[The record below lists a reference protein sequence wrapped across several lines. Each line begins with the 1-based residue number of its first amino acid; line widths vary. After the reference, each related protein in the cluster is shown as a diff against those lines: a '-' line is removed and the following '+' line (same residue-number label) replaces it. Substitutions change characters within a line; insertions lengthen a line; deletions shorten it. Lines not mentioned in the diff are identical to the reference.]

1 MAESSNIYRPYR
13 PDAGFTLVEIAIV
26 LVILGLIIAGATRQF
41 GTLADNDR
49 YGSTDGF
56 LAQARQSLL
65 DYVTVNNYLPCPDIS
80 GNGKEDRTGGK
91 CDAVR
96 GFLPYVDLGQ
106 AERSEWDAPL
116 HYAVHRAAKN
126 ESCDIATQTSS
137 ACFFQQQSFDLK
149 KTAVDSGDA
158 LQVHSEEGGSGD
170 AIAKDVLAVVVSF
183 GSNSFATYDECATGG
198 RGDDERENCD
208 DDVAFV
214 LTNYRGE
221 EADSP
226 FDDQLVW
233 VDELMLKS
241 VKLAALKA
249 DAIDPAA
256 PGGGPDGGTDPDS
269 GADLPADGG
278 DTGGYDPTANEPDDI
293 DDFVKD
299 GDTGESCNNLTDDRD
314 VRVCNGRADAKD
326 GNDAIYGLASNDQF
340 FGQDGDD
347 RLVSGAGNDTLGGG
361 DGSDTL
367 YGGWGKDGL
376 SGDQGDDLLFG
387 GDGRDTLNGEE
398 GDDWLF
404 GGRDNDDLNGQS
416 DRDRLYG
423 SEGNDTLDG
432 GSEDDRLFGG
442 VGNDSLDGGDDN
454 DYLHGGPGADE
465 LVGGKGNDSF
475 IYLSSDTIS
484 GSELDDIVGG
494 ESKTTDSDTDTI
506 YISAALGTVTVTQS
520 TVTQTVTDSLTISG
534 TNVSSELF
542 IDGVKWADFVG
553 VERVVI
559 GSP

>member
-1 MAESSNIYRPYR
+1 MADSSKTNRTYRTE
-13 PDAGFTLVEIAIV
+13 AGFTLVEIAIV

-158 LQVHSEEGGSGD
+158 LQVHTEEGGSGD

-256 PGGGPDGGTDPDS
+256 PGGGPDGGTDPDG
-269 GADLPADGG
+269 GADPDGG
-278 DTGGYDPTANEPDDI
+278 DTGGSDPTDANEPEGTDDAI
-293 DDFVKD
+293 KD
-299 GDTGESCNNLTDDRD
+299 GDSGARCSNTTNGPDVLVCSGTVQAKNGEDIVYGLSGDDRFW
-314 VRVCNGRADAKD
+314 GQ
-326 GNDAIYGLASNDQF
+326 NDSDLLVG
-340 FGQDGDD
+340 GGGDD
-347 RLVSGAGNDTLGGG
+347 RLYGGNADDILYGGTGNDHVEGDNGDDILYGG
-361 DGSDTL
+361 DGEDI
-367 YGGWGKDGL
+367 
-376 SGDQGDDLLFG
+376 
-387 GDGRDTLNGEE
+387 LNGK
-398 GDDWLF
+398 
-404 GGRDNDDLNGQS
+404 N

-423 SEGNDTLDG
+423 GRDDDNLSGNNGDDVLYGGDGDDTLNG
-432 GSEDDRLFGG
+432 GHDQ
-442 VGNDSLDGGDDN
+442 
-454 DYLHGGPGADE
+454 DYIYGGPGADNMKGE
-465 LVGGKGNDSF
+465 HGDDSFVYKLKDGVTGIGVDDIQGGKDN
-475 IYLSSDTIS
+475 
-484 GSELDDIVGG
+484 
-494 ESKTTDSDTDTI
+494 DTI
-506 YISAALGTVTVTQS
+506 YIESGLGTVTVTQS
-520 TVTQTVTDSLTISG
+520 TVTQTVTGSLAISG
-534 TNVSSELF
+534 TNVTSELF
-542 IDGVKWADFVG
+542 IDGVKWAEFRE
-553 VERVVI
+553 VERIVI